1 MGIYNIIDR
10 VLNKK
15 FPQISK
21 KSKLFASDA
30 IFLAKSEKKITPVE
44 AGISSEPSTHHDDF
58 CLKKVNFPGGVPGS
72 SPQPYLRQLNS
83 RYPFRFQKFLP
94 KSYKWPQ
101 KNWVTGV
108 VSPYLYGSKPC

>member
-30 IFLAKSEKKITPVE
+30 IFLAKSEKK
-44 AGISSEPSTHHDDF
+44 
-58 CLKKVNFPGGVPGS
+58 
-72 SPQPYLRQLNS
+72 S
-83 RYPFRFQKFLP
+83 RL
-94 KSYKWPQ
+94 
-101 KNWVTGV
+101 
-108 VSPYLYGSKPC
+108 SKPEYHLNHPPTTMTFAWKRWIFQGVYQEVPHNHILDN